1 MDEKSSP
8 AGSARTHYTQ
18 AVLEYVESQG
28 HRAEDVFGA
37 QWVQHL
43 RASPLHHRVDVHQW
57 QTTLLRAI
65 SHLNDPAFPIKLAHS
80 IKPRH
85 LGMLGFLVMS
95 CDTLGQAAQTLQRYE
110 QLLDSVN
117 EAQWDVVGEHCFMS
131 WHPLISNP
139 PSEVILLSMSQ
150 WVIQARWMSERPDL
164 TCDVH
169 LMQAAPADPAV
180 HGEFERLLNCRVHF
194 DQPRNQLVFPLHY
207 ASLPIAQRDPQVHA
221 VLCAQAETDLAAL
234 LGHHHSFLAH
244 LEAELIQRMETGA
257 GEITLQEM
265 AQTMSLAPRTLQ
277 HRLDEHGLTYRQ
289 LLDKVRCRLAER
301 HLRDPRLS
309 LAEVAMMLGYADQS
323 GFHHAF
329 KRWKGASPGE
339 YRRRVMPA

>member
-1 MDEKSSP
+1 MNEKSSH
-8 AGSARTHYTQ
+8 AGTACTHYTH

-37 QWVQHL
+37 QWVRQL
-43 RASPLHHRVDVHQW
+43 RASPPHHRVSVHQW
-57 QTTLLRAI
+57 QTTLQRAV
-65 SHLNDPAFPIKLAHS
+65 SHLNDPVFPIKLAHS
-80 IKPRH
+80 IKSRH
-85 LGMLGFLVMS
+85 LGLLGFLVMS
-95 CDTLGQAAQTLQRYE
+95 CDTLGQAALTLQRYE

-117 EAQWDVVGEHCFMS
+117 EAQWDVVGDQCFMS
-131 WHPLISNP
+131 WNPLIPNP
-139 PSEVILLSMSQ
+139 PAEVILLSMAQ
-150 WVIQARWMSERPDL
+150 WVIQARWLSERADISCDMHL
-164 TCDVH
+164 T
-169 LMQAAPADPAV
+169 QTAPADPAV
-180 HGEFERLLNCRVHF
+180 RLAFERELHCRVHF
-194 DQPRNQLVFPLHY
+194 DRPRNQLVFPLHY

-221 VLCAQAETDLAAL
+221 VLRAQAETDLAAL
-234 LGHHHSFLAH
+234 LGQHHSFLAH

-277 HRLDEHGLTYRQ
+277 HRLDEYGLTYRQ

-339 YRRRVMPA
+339 YRRRLMPA

>member
-1 MDEKSSP
+1 MNEKSSP
-8 AGSARTHYTQ
+8 AGSARMHYTQ
-18 AVLEYVESQG
+18 AVLEYVERQG
-28 HRAEDVFGA
+28 HRAEDVFGD
-37 QWVQHL
+37 QWVEHL
-43 RASPLHHRVDVHQW
+43 RASPSHQRLSVHQW
-57 QTTLLRAI
+57 QTTLQRAI
-65 SHLNDPAFPIKLAHS
+65 RHLNDPAFPIKLAHS

-85 LGMLGFLVMS
+85 LGLLGFLVMS

-117 EAQWDVVGEHCFMS
+117 EAQWDVIGDQCFLS

-139 PSEVILLSMSQ
+139 PTELILLSMSQ

-169 LMQAAPADPAV
+169 LVQAPPADPRV
-180 HGEFERLLNCRVHF
+180 QDEFARLLNCRF
-194 DQPRNQLVFPLHY
+194 RFNQARNQLIFPLHY

-221 VLCAQAETDLAAL
+221 VLRAQAEMDLAAL

-244 LEAELIQRMETGA
+244 LEAELTRRMESGA
-257 GEITLQEM
+257 GDITLQEM
-265 AQTMSLAPRTLQ
+265 AQTLALAPRTLQ
-277 HRLDEHGLTYRQ
+277 HRLDDHGLTYRQ

-301 HLRDPRLS
+301 HLQDPRLS
-309 LAEVAMMLGYADQS
+309 LAEVASMLGYADQS

-339 YRRRVMPA
+339 YRRRLMPA